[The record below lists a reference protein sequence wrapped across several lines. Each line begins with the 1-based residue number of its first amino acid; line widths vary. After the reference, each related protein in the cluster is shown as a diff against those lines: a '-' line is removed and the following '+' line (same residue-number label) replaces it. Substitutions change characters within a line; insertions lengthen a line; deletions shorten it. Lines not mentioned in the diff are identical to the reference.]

1 MDEIK
6 KITKD
11 RLTEVASIKGFAEI
25 IMTKDYYAT
34 AILYLLKDVKGIY
47 FKGGTALQKIF
58 LNYSRLSEDVDYT
71 VTRSID
77 KLKKEIS
84 KKIINSNLFEK
95 VTIDKDV
102 EGFVRLVFHYTNLE
116 DKLDTVFIDLN
127 QRAKLFEK
135 PEINTIPHFYDEEI
149 PEFSVK
155 TLAKEEM
162 FAEKLSAAIKR
173 NKPRDHFDIYM
184 IIKKG
189 FELNLTLTKKKCKQS
204 DCEFNIIKMFNKAKK
219 LHNKW
224 DEDMLPLLAEEISF
238 KEVIQTLAEY
248 FNLKEEK
255 EKLKSK

>member
-11 RLTEVASIKGFAEI
+11 RLTEVASIRGFAEI
-25 IMTKDYYAT
+25 VMTKDYYAT
-34 AILYLLKDVKGIY
+34 AILYLLKDIEGIY

-71 VTRSID
+71 VTGDIE
-77 KLKKEIS
+77 KIKKNIKDQIKTS
-84 KKIINSNLFEK
+84 DLFTKITK
-95 VTIDKDV
+95 DKDV
-102 EGFVRLVFHYTNLE
+102 DNFTRLVCHY
-116 DKLDTVFIDLN
+116 DKGVIFIDLN
-127 QRAKLFEK
+127 KRAKLIKQPEK
-135 PEINTIPHFYDEEI
+135 NKINHFYTEEI

-155 TLAKEEM
+155 TLSKDEM

-184 IIKKG
+184 IIKNG
-189 FELNLTLTKKKCKQS
+189 FKFNFKLVGKKCKQS
-204 DCEFNIIKMFNKAKK
+204 GCEFNIIKMFNNAKK

-224 DEDMLPLLAEEISF
+224 DEDMLPLLSKEIPF

-255 EKLKSK
+255 DKLRN